1 MRLSNVLILLVLG
14 GEDNAHG
21 TRPRLVPACP
31 VGRSSSTGKLK
42 RFWRRNSFLFYFSI
56 LLFIL
61 QIQVHKVS
69 GQTLELPDI
78 LDSIQHSYPSLKMY
92 DAEVQS
98 LDAEAAGARNWAPPQ
113 VSAGFWMTPYNT
125 SLWNG
130 MKANG
135 NMPAQGGMGS
145 FMVGVE
151 QMFPNKKYND
161 ANEDYMKA
169 MSAVTKENKKA
180 TLNNLF
186 AAAKKNYFE
195 WVIIEKKLS
204 ILDESEKL
212 LHFMITNAET
222 RYKNGLGKI
231 SAYYKA
237 KASLGS
243 IESMRVELENEIL
256 QKRIAL
262 NTLMNRNKLQ
272 DFSVDTNYVI
282 KDYSSMVF
290 DSTLFYNN
298 RSDIKAIDKNIQL
311 AYLKQD
317 IEKQSMKP
325 QFGIQYSNMFGY
337 GNSPMMFD
345 LMGTVKIPM
354 NWSTRANKANIE
366 SLNFKT
372 QSLEEQKAAMAN
384 EYSGMAY
391 QIQQDIEA
399 KKKQVQLFE
408 NNIIPAL
415 QKNYESTQ
423 LGYQQ
428 NTEELFELYD
438 AWETLN
444 KTQLDY
450 INQLQQLLSMQVDL
464 ERLLEIK

>member
-1 MRLSNVLILLVLG
+1 MMPQNHISNSKLKKRAFLQILAILLM
-14 GEDNAHG
+14 
-21 TRPRLVPACP
+21 
-31 VGRSSSTGKLK
+31 
-42 RFWRRNSFLFYFSI
+42 
-56 LLFIL
+56 L
-61 QIQVHKVS
+61 QIPFQKS
-69 GQTLELPDI
+69 SAQTLELNDI
-78 LDSIQHSYPSLKMY
+78 LDSVQHSYPSLKMY
-92 DAEVQS
+92 DAEMQS
-98 LDAEAAGARNWAPPQ
+98 QDAAAKGAKSWEPPQ

-130 MKANG
+130 SKANG
-135 NMPAQGGMGS
+135 NMPAQSGMGS
-145 FMVGVE
+145 FMISAE

-161 ANEDYMKA
+161 ANEAYMEA
-169 MSAVTKENKKA
+169 RSSVTKESKQDA
-180 TLNNLF
+180 LNNLF
-186 AAAKKNYFE
+186 AAAKKNYYE

-237 KASLGS
+237 KASLGN
-243 IESMRVELENEIL
+243 IQSMRVGLQNGIL
-256 QKRIAL
+256 QKKIAL
-262 NTLMNRNKLQ
+262 NTLMNRNKLT
-272 DFSVDTNYVI
+272 DFWVDTNYVI
-282 KDYSSMVF
+282 KDYSSMAF
-290 DSTLFYNN
+290 DSTLFYKN
-298 RSDIKAIDKNIQL
+298 RSDIKALDQNIQL

-317 IEKQSMKP
+317 IERQSMKP
-325 QFGIQYSNMFGY
+325 QFGVQYAHMFTY
-337 GNSPMMFD
+337 GNAPMMFD
-345 LMGTVKIPM
+345 LMAMVKIPM

-366 SLNFKT
+366 SLKFKAET
-372 QSLEEQKAAMAN
+372 LEEQKVSMAN

-391 QIQQDIEA
+391 QMQQDIMS

-408 NNIIPAL
+408 KNIIPAL

-423 LGYQQ
+423 LAYQQ

-444 KTQLDY
+444 STQLEY

-464 ERLLEIK
+464 EKLLEIK